1 MELCEGGDLATRMH
15 IMNEVDSAQVLSQ
28 VLHAVAYM
36 HARNICHRDIKLENI
51 LFKTKANN
59 SPIQLIDFG

>member
-1 MELCEGGDLATRMH
+1 
-15 IMNEVDSAQVLSQ
+15 MNEVDSAQVLSQ